1 MNLLGSTDV
10 SPGSLSGPKLT
21 LSVGVYMRKG
31 TWSGESSVGRGWGSW
46 WSWASLLHACIKIW
60 DLEPEGCLDAV

>member
-10 SPGSLSGPKLT
+10 SPGSLSGPKRT

-31 TWSGESSVGRGWGSW
+31 TEMSGKSSVEEEAGVHGGLGLRYYMH
-46 WSWASLLHACIKIW
+46 ASRF
-60 DLEPEGCLDAV
+60 GT